1 MVKINSV
8 YQGRKHCLSIHQPSQ
23 SQLETDAPKDN
34 QGLGEK
40 FSPTDLVA
48 TALATCVLTTM
59 AIVAERDGVD
69 LTGATYE
76 VEKEMTSNPRKIGS
90 LKSVIHMPRSLP
102 EEYRKKMQNTAE
114 ACPVKKSLHPDVVI
128 PLEFIYDL

>member
-48 TALATCVLTTM
+48 TALGTCVLTTM
-59 AIVAERDGVD
+59 AMVAERDGID

-76 VEKEMTSNPRKIGS
+76 VEKEMTSSPRKIGS
-90 LKSVIHMPRSLP
+90 LKSVIHMPKSLP

-114 ACPVKKSLHPDVVI
+114 ACPVKKSLHPDVAI